1 MGIDFLNR
9 WKHDGIRDLRIR
21 DLRQTDFSEI
31 YVTIFMDPHTP
42 GGIEDT
48 AVQIGLFGA
57 LDSKWETDFHF
68 SGYTATPVVRLRKDF
83 DFPQDWKCS
92 ILVYD
97 WDRHGHDLDQ
107 ETWDAFLLTQM
118 YAVITPNIVY
128 PTRHGARAIYCLNS
142 PFKTGEQYESKYRGL
157 LKSLITGDND
167 LITIDQKTWDWTR
180 LFRLPR
186 VVRDDVIE
194 HDRPLFFL
202 HGNLLDVDTL
212 KAYVPPVNNHKHQY
226 SLQAQH
232 VVYSGPIVPSTRWYQ
247 HAINWIR
254 ESAPHSI
261 SGDNGH
267 ACTFSVVC
275 QLITRFGLGH
285 DDARSLLDV
294 YNDLK
299 CEPCWSDRELDHKLC
314 DAERRLSRGVK
325 S

>member
-1 MGIDFLNR
+1 MKIDFQGY
-9 WKHDGIRDLRIR
+9 DGIRDLRP
-21 DLRQTDFSEI
+21 TDFQNI
-31 YVTIFMDPHTP
+31 NITIFLNPHTP
-42 GGIEDT
+42 GGILDT
-48 AVQIGLFGA
+48 AAQIDLFGA
-57 LDSKWETDFHF
+57 LNSKWEDDYHF
-68 SGYTATPVVRLRKDF
+68 SGYTATPVYRLRKDF
-83 DFPQDWKCS
+83 DFPKDWECS

-107 ETWDAFLLTQM
+107 DTWTRFILTQLH
-118 YAVITPNIVY
+118 VVKTPNICY

-142 PFKTGEQYESKYRGL
+142 PIKTGEQYESKYRGL
-157 LKSLITGDND
+157 LKSLITGNND

-186 VVRDDVIE
+186 VVRDGVIE
-194 HDRPLFFL
+194 HDRPVFFI
-202 HGNLLDVDTL
+202 HDNLLDIETL
-212 KAYVPPVNNHKHQY
+212 KAHVPPKREYEHQ
-226 SLQAQH
+226 
-232 VVYSGPIVPSTRWYQ
+232 VVIGVPSPKYKSQ
-247 HAINWIR
+247 ALYWIR

-261 SGDNGH
+261 SGNNGH

-275 QLITRFGLGH
+275 QLITRFGLSH

-299 CEPCWSDRELDHKLC
+299 CDPCWSDRELDHKLC